1 MRIPWFSLDGAD
13 YRKVMM
19 SENRQQGSVRNGPGE
34 PRRVPRKPYAQPCLI
49 EWGSLRDLTR
59 GPISGL
65 DDLPFDGGTTN
76 E

>member
-1 MRIPWFSLDGAD
+1 MGTLNEGVS
-13 YRKVMM
+13 M
-19 SENRQQGSVRNGPGE
+19 SENRQQGSARDEPGD
-34 PRRVPRKPYAQPCLI
+34 PRSASRKPYAPPYLI